1 MTNRIKE
8 LREARGLT
16 LQEVADVA
24 GTSLQQIQRLENGYR
39 RLTDEWMRRIAPI
52 LRVHPA
58 ELLLDLSPRKYDLT
72 QPVDEVFITEW
83 WRTLSLEE
91 QARWILRFGKESG
104 ISTFSPRPRRSLHQA
119 KQRQA

>member
-24 GTSLQQIQRLENGYR
+24 GTSLQQIQRLENGVR

-58 ELLLDLSPRKYDLT
+58 ELLLDLSPRKYDIT

-104 ISTFSPRPRRSLHQA
+104 VSTFSPRPRRSFHQT